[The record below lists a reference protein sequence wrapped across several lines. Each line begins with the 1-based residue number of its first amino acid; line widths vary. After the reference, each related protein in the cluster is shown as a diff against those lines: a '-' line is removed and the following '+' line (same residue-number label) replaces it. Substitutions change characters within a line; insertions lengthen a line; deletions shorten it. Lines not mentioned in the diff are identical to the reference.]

1 MKPSATRP
9 VTSRPTM
16 HDVAKL
22 AGVSLKTVSRVV
34 NKEPTVRTATLERV
48 NDAITALGFQR
59 NDLARSLRPGQT
71 SSTIGLVIG
80 DVGNPFFSGIARA
93 VEDVA
98 REHDHLLVAGS
109 SGEDPRHEREL
120 LATLYARRV
129 DGILVVP
136 AAGDHSFLA
145 PEIARG
151 LHVVFVDRPPVNV
164 DADAVLLDNLGGARR
179 GVEHLIAQGHRR
191 IGLLADDPD
200 IYTARERIRGYHD
213 AIAAAGLTVDPT
225 LLRLG
230 CSDVVAARD
239 EAAQLLEL
247 DEPPTAIFAVNN
259 RMSLGALRALH
270 DRPDRVIALVG
281 FDELEYA
288 DMLRT
293 PVTVVAHDP
302 QAMGRRA
309 AEVMFERLDGDHQP
323 VREIV
328 LPTTLRIRGSGEVKP

>member
-1 MKPSATRP
+1 
-9 VTSRPTM
+9 M

-34 NKEPTVRTATLERV
+34 NKEPSVRSSTLERV
-48 NDAITALGFQR
+48 NEAIATLGFQR

-98 REHDHLLVAGS
+98 REHDYLMVAGS

-136 AAGDHSFLA
+136 AAGEHRFLQ
-145 PEIARG
+145 PEIDRG
-151 LHVVFVDRPPVNV
+151 LHVVFVDRPPVDV
-164 DADAVLLDNLGGARR
+164 AADAVLLDNLGGARR

-200 IYTARERIRGYHD
+200 IYTARQRIQGYRD
-213 AIAAAGLTVDPT
+213 AMAAAGLEIDPQ

-230 CSDVVAARD
+230 CTDVIAARA
-239 EAAQLLEL
+239 EAGSLLDL
-247 DEPPTAIFAVNN
+247 DAPPTAIFAINN

-270 DRPDRVIALVG
+270 ERPDRLIALVG
-281 FDELEYA
+281 FDDLEYA

-309 AEVMFERLDGDHQP
+309 AEVMFDRLAGSTAP
-323 VREIV
+323 PRELV
-328 LPTTLRIRGSGEVKP
+328 LPTTLLVRGSGEVRP

>member
-1 MKPSATRP
+1 MSN
-9 VTSRPTM
+9 RPTM

-48 NDAITALGFQR
+48 NEAIVALGFQR

-98 REHDHLLVAGS
+98 REHDHLMVAGS

-164 DADAVLLDNLGGARR
+164 EADAVLLDNIGGARR
-179 GVEHLIAQGHRR
+179 GVAHLLAQGHRR

-200 IYTARERIRGYHD
+200 IYTARQRIKGYHD
-213 AIAAAGLTVDPT
+213 ALAAAGITADPR

-230 CSDVVAARD
+230 CTDVIAARA
-239 EAAQLLEL
+239 EASSLLDL
-247 DEPPTAIFAVNN
+247 DDPPTAIFAINN
-259 RMSLGALRALH
+259 RMSLGTLRALH
-270 DRPDRVIALVG
+270 ERPDRVIALVG
-281 FDELEYA
+281 FDDLEYA

-309 AEVMFERLDGDHQP
+309 AEVMFERLHGNQQP
-323 VREIV
+323 ARELV
-328 LPTTLRIRGSGEVKP
+328 LPTTLLIRGSGEVKP